1 MFPLPFSGLPPCSLL
16 SVFGVPPPDFCS
28 PTLDFCQSHTVA
40 RPRLTVLFL
49 PVLLYPSEHI
59 QRENSVV
66 TGLQQNAKG
75 NQYWVTSAR
84 LRLRH
89 ALPLLHHPLATC
101 RPFVPFVMR
110 CLRPIAPP
118 SLHRLCRIVPSS
130 HVASIASPF
139 ACCIATLQH
148 LVRAC
153 CVVPFMCTFAAR
165 ALFATHP
172 RGGYQLRLAGVGLI
186 TSLCTS

>member
-1 MFPLPFSGLPPCSLL
+1 
-16 SVFGVPPPDFCS
+16 VFGVPPPDFCS
-28 PTLDFCQSHTVA
+28 PTLDFCQLHTVA

-89 ALPLLHHPLATC
+89 VSPLLRHPLATC
-101 RPFVPFVMR
+101 RPFVPFVMC
-110 CLRPIAPP
+110 CLRPIVPP
-118 SLHRLCRIVPSS
+118 SPHCPSHASPLSHRAFVTCCLYRVALRVLHR
-130 HVASIASPF
+130 HVATLGSGLPRRAFHAHLRHARPF
-139 ACCIATLQH
+139 CHTSAGGIPATP
-148 LVRAC
+148 C
-153 CVVPFMCTFAAR
+153 
-165 ALFATHP
+165 
-172 RGGYQLRLAGVGLI
+172 RGGFNNISLHQLTVIHACL
-186 TSLCTS
+186 